1 MTECI
6 EASTPFGGFL
16 MVIGLSLFALN
27 VFLPVYANWLWAVVI
42 SGSWVAFGSLF
53 LYPDVRLYQYD
64 DSPLEQLF
72 TEDPAD

>member
-16 MVIGLSLFALN
+16 IVIGLVLFALN
-27 VFLPVYANWLWAVVI
+27 TVVPVYANWLWAVAI
-42 SGSWVAFGSLF
+42 SGSWMAFGSLM

-64 DSPLEQLF
+64 DSPLERLF
-72 TEDPAD
+72 AEDPAD